1 MYWLDPTS
9 LTYKVL
15 RVIIFGFM
23 STYFIP
29 ITATDKMGAQKSFS
43 FIFGTPYKFGDT
55 LTQMRL
61 HRPMGTKRNMFG
73 HYHVF

>member
-29 ITATDKMGAQKSFS
+29 ITATDKMGAQKSFKTQKYNKQVS
-43 FIFGTPYKFGDT
+43 LWKAPVYIYLYSYIFIDKF
-55 LTQMRL
+55 
-61 HRPMGTKRNMFG
+61 
-73 HYHVF
+73 